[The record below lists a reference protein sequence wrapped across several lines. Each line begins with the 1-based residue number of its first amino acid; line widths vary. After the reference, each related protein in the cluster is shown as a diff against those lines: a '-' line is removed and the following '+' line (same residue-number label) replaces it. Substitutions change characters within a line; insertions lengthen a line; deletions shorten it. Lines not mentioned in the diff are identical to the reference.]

1 MRIEQWLGEN
11 NTLGIDIWQK
21 KYQYENESFDE
32 WLERVSGGNEEVKKL
47 IKDKKFLFGGRIL
60 ANRGL
65 NKLGKKVTYS
75 NCYVLSTGDSIEEI
89 YKTCS
94 DMARTF
100 SYGGGVGVSLNPLR
114 PRGSVVNNSAKY
126 TTGTVSF
133 MDTFSQVAETIGQN
147 GRRGATM
154 LSLSCEHPDLEEF
167 IDIKNDLTKVTKAN
181 ISVEI
186 TDKFMQ
192 AVINKEMFKT
202 KFVVG
207 TGEIIEKEVDAY
219 KLFHK
224 LAYNNWN
231 MGEPGMLFWDTIEN
245 YNLMSKD
252 KNFKYAGVNPCA
264 EEPLPNGGSCLLGSI
279 NLDAYVEYEEFQ
291 FERFENDIA
300 IIVKAM
306 NDVLDEG
313 LPLHPLEIQ
322 RQTVHDLR
330 QIGIG
335 IMGLA
340 DALIHMN
347 LRYDSKEALEVCD
360 DIAYTLANS
369 ALKASALLAKEYGAF
384 PKCDKVKILASDFMM
399 NNADEDTLDLIEE
412 YGLRNSQILTC
423 APTGSIS
430 TMLGIS
436 GGIEPIFNTSYT
448 RKTESLHGG
457 TKYYKVYTPIVK
469 EIMLASDITEDDLI
483 FATAQNIN
491 PFMRVKMQSVWQ
503 QHIDA
508 SISSTINLPN
518 EATVEL
524 VEQLYIEAWKQN
536 LKGLTIFRDGCARLA
551 VLSNSN
557 EQTEENDE
565 LHRGQWKS
573 LAEDTYY
580 VKRSLSIGCGKL
592 KLFIGYSP
600 SEQAVQDL
608 YIVKTGQGGCT
619 NNLQAL
625 AISMSALLRVGGNL
639 EQLEKA
645 FSGITPCPSFVSARA
660 KGVELSK
667 GNYCGM
673 AIINEVKAFLA
684 GQKTEKFE
692 EPKQVEY
699 NICPEC
705 GEKTLINTGGCNT
718 CNSCGW
724 SRCI

>member
-1 MRIEQWLGEN
+1 M
-11 NTLGIDIWQK
+11 
-21 KYQYENESFDE
+21 
-32 WLERVSGGNEEVKKL
+32 
-47 IKDKKFLFGGRIL
+47 
-60 ANRGL
+60 
-65 NKLGKKVTYS
+65 
-75 NCYVLSTGDSIEEI
+75 
-89 YKTCS
+89 
-94 DMARTF
+94 
-100 SYGGGVGVSLNPLR
+100 
-114 PRGSVVNNSAKY
+114 
-126 TTGTVSF
+126 
-133 MDTFSQVAETIGQN
+133 
-147 GRRGATM
+147 
-154 LSLSCEHPDLEEF
+154 
-167 IDIKNDLTKVTKAN
+167 
-181 ISVEI
+181 
-186 TDKFMQ
+186 
-192 AVINKEMFKT
+192 
-202 KFVVG
+202 
-207 TGEIIEKEVDAY
+207 
-219 KLFHK
+219 
-224 LAYNNWN
+224 
-231 MGEPGMLFWDTIEN
+231 
-245 YNLMSKD
+245 
-252 KNFKYAGVNPCA
+252 
-264 EEPLPNGGSCLLGSI
+264 GSI
-279 NLDAYVEYEEFQ
+279 NLDAYVKNGEFQ
-291 FERFENDIA
+291 FIRFGNDVA

-347 LRYDSKEALEVCD
+347 LRYDSKEALEMCD

-448 RKTESLHGG
+448 RKTESLHGE

-469 EIMLASDITEDDLI
+469 EIMLASDITEDNPI
-483 FATAQNIN
+483 FATAQNID
-491 PFMRVKMQSVWQ
+491 PFMRIKMQSVWQ

-518 EATVEL
+518 EVTVEL
-524 VEQLYIEAWKQN
+524 VEQLYIKAWKQN

-551 VLSNSN
+551 VLSNN
-557 EQTEENDE
+557 DEQTEENDEQTEENDE
-565 LHRGQWKS
+565 LPRGQWKS

-592 KLFIGYSP
+592 KIFIGYSP

-673 AIINEVKAFLA
+673 AIINEVKTFLA
-684 GQKTEKFE
+684 GQKTKKFE
-692 EPKQVEY
+692 EPKQAEY

-705 GEKTLINTGGCNT
+705 GEKALINTGGCNT
-718 CNSCGW
+718 CNSCGY
-724 SRCI
+724 SKCM

>member
-1 MRIEQWLGEN
+1 
-11 NTLGIDIWQK
+11 
-21 KYQYENESFDE
+21 
-32 WLERVSGGNEEVKKL
+32 
-47 IKDKKFLFGGRIL
+47 
-60 ANRGL
+60 
-65 NKLGKKVTYS
+65 
-75 NCYVLSTGDSIEEI
+75 
-89 YKTCS
+89 
-94 DMARTF
+94 
-100 SYGGGVGVSLNPLR
+100 
-114 PRGSVVNNSAKY
+114 
-126 TTGTVSF
+126 
-133 MDTFSQVAETIGQN
+133 
-147 GRRGATM
+147 
-154 LSLSCEHPDLEEF
+154 
-167 IDIKNDLTKVTKAN
+167 
-181 ISVEI
+181 
-186 TDKFMQ
+186 
-192 AVINKEMFKT
+192 
-202 KFVVG
+202 
-207 TGEIIEKEVDAY
+207 
-219 KLFHK
+219 
-224 LAYNNWN
+224 
-231 MGEPGMLFWDTIEN
+231 
-245 YNLMSKD
+245 MSKEE
-252 KNFKYAGVNPCA
+252 KFKYAGVNPCA
-264 EEPLPNGGSCLLGSI
+264 EQPLPNGGSCLLGSI
-279 NLDAYVEYEEFQ
+279 NLDAYVEYGEFQ

-322 RQTVHDLR
+322 KQTVHDLR

-448 RKTESLHGG
+448 RKTESLHGK

-469 EIMLASDITEDDLI
+469 KIMSESDITEDDPI

-524 VEQLYIEAWKQN
+524 VEELYIEAWKQN

-551 VLSNSN
+551 VLSNGN
-557 EQTEENDE
+557 EQEEKVE
-565 LHRGQWKS
+565 LPRGKWKS

-608 YIVKTGQGGCT
+608 YIVKVNQGGCEKT
-619 NNLQAL
+619 LQSL
-625 AISMSALLRVGGNL
+625 AITMSAILRIGGNL
-639 EQLEKA
+639 EQLRKA
-645 FSGITPCPSFVSARA
+645 YTGVGTCPSFASSKA
-660 KGVELSK
+660 KGIQLSK
-667 GNYCGM
+667 GNHCAM
-673 AIINEVKAFLA
+673 TILNEVDSFLEEIGEA
-684 GQKTEKFE
+684 KEIKTDSIK
-692 EPKQVEY
+692 
-699 NICPEC
+699 
-705 GEKTLINTGGCNT
+705 
-718 CNSCGW
+718 S
-724 SRCI
+724 

>member
-684 GQKTEKFE
+684 GQKVEKIE
-692 EPKQVEY
+692 KSKETEY
-699 NICPEC
+699 NTCPEC

-724 SRCI
+724 SRCV